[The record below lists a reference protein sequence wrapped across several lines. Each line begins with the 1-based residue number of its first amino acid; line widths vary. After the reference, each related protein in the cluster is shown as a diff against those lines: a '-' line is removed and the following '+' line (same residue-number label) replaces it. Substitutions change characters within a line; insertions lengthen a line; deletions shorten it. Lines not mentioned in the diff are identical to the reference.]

1 MNKEKEVD
9 WDEKRRIKIWK
20 SYKGN
25 KIIRLYEVESK
36 TGLSSSTIYL
46 QIKEKQFPPSISLGK
61 RAVGWLVS
69 DIEEWIDQRIK
80 ISRDI
85 KKKEQQ

>member
-1 MNKEKEVD
+1 M
-9 WDEKRRIKIWK
+9 
-20 SYKGN
+20 GN

-46 QIKEKQFPPSISLGK
+46 RIKEKQFPTSVNLGK

-69 DIEEWIDQRIK
+69 DIEEWIDQRVK

-85 KKKEQQ
+85 KKVET

>member
-1 MNKEKEVD
+1 M
-9 WDEKRRIKIWK
+9 
-20 SYKGN
+20 GN

-36 TGLSSSTIYL
+36 TRLSSSTIYL
-46 QIKEKQFPPSISLGK
+46 RIKEKQFPPSVNLGK

-69 DIEEWIDQRIK
+69 DIEEWIDQRVK

-85 KKKEQQ
+85 KKVET